1 MEYLE
6 DCEGTEVDIATIDYE
21 KFLGFLDNEH
31 YLGLKGK
38 DTWSD
43 QGNESQLMVRHAIVK
58 VLHERTPTSPPVL
71 YRRFVKSL
79 NLTDY
84 VITFNY
90 DTLLESALEAEGIP
104 YRLFPMRFSEV
115 GWGYNTVDNSRDE
128 VVVIKL
134 HGSIDWCDRSYYEN
148 QVKRYESLPVSIP
161 DRHPIFGNERIVAS
175 RRLTEGPR
183 SEDDP
188 LKNIYRVTDV
198 GDLVPLEFWKWCPL
212 ILPPSHAKLFY
223 AETLRGLWWGIQRD
237 GGYTLSL
244 CVVGYSLPTHDEYVR
259 QAFYS
264 IFKNY
269 TDFADDMKILD
280 HTKTPL
286 RILDRANKGDS
297 GADIRARYRF
307 ANWCHVDLKLGGFSE
322 STLPWLMS

>member
-1 MEYLE
+1 MYRLFILGSGFSQPAGLPLGRELFQQVRKAVADRYSSDNHVERDLKRYVEYLE

-115 GWGYNTVDNSRDE
+115 GWG
-128 VVVIKL
+128 I
-134 HGSIDWCDRSYYEN
+134 
-148 QVKRYESLPVSIP
+148 
-161 DRHPIFGNERIVAS
+161 
-175 RRLTEGPR
+175 
-183 SEDDP
+183 
-188 LKNIYRVTDV
+188 
-198 GDLVPLEFWKWCPL
+198 
-212 ILPPSHAKLFY
+212 
-223 AETLRGLWWGIQRD
+223 
-237 GGYTLSL
+237 
-244 CVVGYSLPTHDEYVR
+244 
-259 QAFYS
+259 
-264 IFKNY
+264 
-269 TDFADDMKILD
+269 
-280 HTKTPL
+280 
-286 RILDRANKGDS
+286 
-297 GADIRARYRF
+297 
-307 ANWCHVDLKLGGFSE
+307 
-322 STLPWLMS
+322 